1 MTLKFNPKYFI
12 FFLALFFIEALIA
25 TYVKPGFVRSIFGD
39 YLVVILLY
47 CFFKSFITGQSLHV
61 AIGVLIIAYLIE
73 LLQLTTFLNVFHLQE
88 NSLANLILG
97 NTFQIEDLIAY
108 TLGILTVIYVD
119 YRFKNNDISKD

>member
-12 FFLALFFIEALIA
+12 FFLILFFIEALIA

-47 CFFKSFITGQSLHV
+47 CFFKSFVTAKSLHV
-61 AIGVLIIAYLIE
+61 ALIVILIAYIIE
-73 LLQLTTFLNVFHLQE
+73 FLQLTRLLNVLHLKE

-97 NTFQIEDLIAY
+97 NTFQIEDLVAY

>member
-1 MTLKFNPKYFI
+1 MTLKFNPKYFL

-25 TYVKPGFVRSIFGD
+25 SYVEPGFVRSIFGD

-47 CFFKSFITGQSLHV
+47 CFFKSFVKAKSIHV
-61 AIGVLIIAYLIE
+61 ALIVLLIAYIIE
-73 LLQLTTFLNVFHLQE
+73 FLQLTKFLNILHIKE
-88 NSLANLILG
+88 NSLANLVLG